1 VADKPL
7 RWRVQDKISHLW
19 WLQSNT
25 DLGIKF
31 TKVKWLMHCLDID
44 IPQTDLRTCLFHDES
59 AKTTTI
65 FKWQGKWHPW
75 LLCVLLRPSESAA
88 LWTREIRSPDTQRNR
103 NSFMISAVTE
113 EELGCTPPH
122 RFSWHSCHPSVH
134 RSYGNGWNGQTSAM
148 LGDLHLKQP
157 PTLVK
162 PTKGILLI
170 FKH

>member
-59 AKTTTI
+59 TKTTTI

-88 LWTREIRSPDTQRNR
+88 LGTTEIRSPDTQRNR

-113 EELGCTPPH
+113 EELGCTPPSVFMAQLSPLSTQEL
-122 RFSWHSCHPSVH
+122 RQWMEWPDFCHVRRPAFETTT
-134 RSYGNGWNGQTSAM
+134 N
-148 LGDLHLKQP
+148 LGK
-157 PTLVK
+157 TY
-162 PTKGILLI
+162 
-170 FKH
+170 